1 MNSSYEVNINQ
12 LIEIA
17 HALGNLLPEVTFVG
31 GCTTALLV
39 DESAYF
45 GIRQTKDVD
54 VIVDVTGYF
63 EYQDFSEKL
72 RRLGFTEDIEGPNC
86 RWIWKGNVSEIQLD
100 VMPTDKD
107 ALGFSNIWYPDA
119 IKHARKISLDS
130 NLKIDVVSPT
140 YFLATKFEAFK
151 GRGNGDY
158 FSHDIEDIIF
168 VLENSSEIINQI
180 LNAPLELKEYL
191 AIQFTELKNDDFLNV
206 LPGMLNNPDSSNAIE
221 NILKIISDRPWR

>member
-1 MNSSYEVNINQ
+1 MNSYEVNISQ

-17 HALGNLLPEVTFVG
+17 RALGHLLPEVTFVG

-54 VIVDVTGYF
+54 VIVDITGYF
-63 EYQDFSEKL
+63 EYQKFSEKL
-72 RRLGFTEDIEGPNC
+72 RKLGLTEDIEGPNC
-86 RWIWKGNVSEIQLD
+86 RWILKGNLSEIQLG

-119 IKHARKISLDS
+119 IKHARKIPLNS

-151 GRGNGDY
+151 GRGNGD
-158 FSHDIEDIIF
+158 F
-168 VLENSSEIINQI
+168 
-180 LNAPLELKEYL
+180 L
-191 AIQFTELKNDDFLNV
+191 A
-206 LPGMLNNPDSSNAIE
+206 M
-221 NILKIISDRPWR
+221 ILKTLSSFLKILQKS